1 MDQNQMEP
9 TYTDQPQEEIPQS
22 ELPPMSQPPVPQT
35 FTDQVQEYAKKPWL
49 VGVVGLVVG
58 MIFGLTVLG
67 WLLWP
72 VQWYDAA
79 PSNLHSGYQD
89 WWMRMSIISYGATGD
104 AATAKA
110 EYDSLGDF
118 SATTLAEVMADPGNI
133 DPNLITQYAAVVGAP
148 TQLPA
153 TTSVPG
159 ATPTVTGGGT
169 SGGRSNLG
177 TLLIVMCVVTLLVGA
192 AIVAYIVLQGRKRN
206 APISSAPEM
215 APGEEVAPTE
225 WTNYPAA
232 ATSEQAPMV
241 QFMASYKGGDDLFDD
256 SFSIDSPSG
265 EFLGECGVGISEVV
279 GVGVP
284 KKVTAFEVWLFD
296 KNDIQTVTKVL
307 MSDHAFNDLAIRQKL
322 EAKGEPFQA
331 VAGGQTILETATLRL
346 VARVVDMAYGQGSMP
361 ENSFFD
367 SLVLELAIWQKL

>member
-9 TYTDQPQEEIPQS
+9 TQMDQPQEEFPES
-22 ELPPMSQPPVPQT
+22 EQPTMSQPPAPQT
-35 FTDQVQEYAKKPWL
+35 FPDQVQEYARKPWV
-49 VGVVGLVVG
+49 VGIAGLIVGLIFGLVV
-58 MIFGLTVLG
+58 LG
-67 WLLWP
+67 WWLWP

-79 PSNLHSGYQD
+79 PANLHPGYQD

-110 EYDSLGDF
+110 EYDSLGEF
-118 SATTLAEVMADPGNI
+118 GPTVLASVKADPGSI
-133 DPNLITQYAAVVGAP
+133 DPNLITQYTAAVGA
-148 TQLPA
+148 TAQLPSQ
-153 TTSVPG
+153 TSVPG
-159 ATPTVTGGGT
+159 VTPTSTGGGT
-169 SGGRSNLG
+169 TGGRSNLA

-206 APISSAPEM
+206 APLSPVSEM
-215 APGEEVAPTE
+215 TPGEEVAPTE

-232 ATSEQAPMV
+232 TEQAPMV

-307 MSDHAFNDLAIRQKL
+307 MSEHAFNDPAIRQKL

-361 ENSFFD
+361 EKSYFE
-367 SLVLELAIWQKL
+367 SLVLELAIWQKQ

>member
-1 MDQNQMEP
+1 MDQNQMDQNQMDQTQTE
-9 TYTDQPQEEIPQS
+9 QPQTNPTTT
-22 ELPPMSQPPVPQT
+22 SQIS
-35 FTDQVQEYAKKPWL
+35 EYAKRPL
-49 VGVVGLVVG
+49 VGAIVGLVVG
-58 MIFGLTVLG
+58 LFVGLVVLG
-67 WLLWP
+67 WWLWP

-110 EYDSLGDF
+110 EYDALGKFAAD
-118 SATTLAEVMADPGNI
+118 TLALVKSNPGNI
-133 DPNLITQYAAVVGAP
+133 DPNLITQYGAAVSSTAQVPAQTSAP
-148 TQLPA
+148 G
-153 TTSVPG
+153 V
-159 ATPTVTGGGT
+159 TPTAASAATKGV
-169 SGGRSNLG
+169 RSNL
-177 TLLIVMCVVTLLVGA
+177 TNLLIGMCVVTLLVGA
-192 AIVAYIVLQGRKRN
+192 AIVVYFVLQSRKRTDTL
-206 APISSAPEM
+206 APISPMTST
-215 APGEEVAPTE
+215 EEAAPTE
-225 WTNYPAA
+225 WASVP

-265 EFLGECGVGISEVV
+265 EFLGECGVGISETI

-307 MSDHAFNDLAIRQKL
+307 MSAHAFNDPTIRQKL

-331 VAGGQTILETATLRL
+331 NTGGQTILETATLRL
-346 VARVVDMAYGQGSMP
+346 VARVVDMAYGQGAMP
-361 ENSFFD
+361 ESSYFD
-367 SLVLELAIWQKL
+367 SLVLELAIWQKQ